1 VRLRATRAPLDLHGL
16 NSNLDTDGMALPL
29 ALRGRLFGVIA
40 CRPRTAGKYAQS
52 EMDELGRA
60 AHDTGAALFALR
72 ARANET
78 LIEQLATN
86 RITPQ
91 QAITEAR
98 SLTGL

>member
-1 VRLRATRAPLDLHGL
+1 MPASAVAAHLRQVLQAEAVDCEAA
-16 NSNLDTDGMALPL
+16 AL
-29 ALRGRLFGVIA
+29 
-40 CRPRTAGKYAQS
+40 Q
-52 EMDELGRA
+52 ELGRA

-98 SLTGL
+98 NLTGL